1 MPTRGLKQ
9 GDPMSPYFFILCE
22 EAMSSMLHQAAR
34 EWGITG
40 IPITKGGTRVNHMFF
55 ADDSLLLCRANRRSG
70 EKIQELGKNQELLA
84 CYETALG
91 QKINKDKTSFFFS
104 GNTKIEVRTQIIT
117 EAGLILLNSMR
128 ST

>member
-1 MPTRGLKQ
+1 M
-9 GDPMSPYFFILCE
+9 C
-22 EAMSSMLHQAAR
+22 SMLHQAAR
-34 EWGITG
+34 EGGITV

-55 ADDSLLLCRANRRSG
+55 ADDNLLFCRANLREWG
-70 EKIQELGKNQELLA
+70 KIQELLS

-91 QKINKDKTSFFFS
+91 QKINKDKTFFFFS
-104 GNTKIEVRTQIIT
+104 RNTKIEVRTQIIT